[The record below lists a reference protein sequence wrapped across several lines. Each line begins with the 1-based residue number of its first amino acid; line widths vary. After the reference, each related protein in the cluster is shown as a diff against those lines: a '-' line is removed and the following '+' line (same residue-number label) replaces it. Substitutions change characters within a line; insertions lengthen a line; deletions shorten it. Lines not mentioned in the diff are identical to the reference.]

1 MNKALSMEDDRL
13 DRAAAEVEDEYQVKT
28 KEKEAKKKAAIESIA
43 EYRVTDVRKPNLF
56 LSLFLVCTENIETC
70 FLMCC

>member
-1 MNKALSMEDDRL
+1 MNKALRMEDDRL

-43 EYRVTDVRKPNLF
+43 EHRTTDVRNLICSCSF
-56 LSLFLVCTENIETC
+56 FWCVLKT
-70 FLMCC
+70 